1 MNDVKRKQT
10 NNINYTARPSKLR
23 LRRSLS
29 NEGKNIFNNIVHQAP
44 PLVQQQQY
52 MYAIPFSPAP
62 ASNQVDNGQYY
73 DNDESRRNSFVL
85 STPSTPIVAP
95 LEYNN
100 NNEVRRNSFVLAT
113 PSTPTVAP
121 STPILMIPSQGSF
134 TLNGN
139 QQQQVSH
146 IQTNVGTPTFAVPV
160 GPHVSM
166 KQNNNTSMDNMNLN
180 YQSQN
185 TLNNLMKVV
194 QKLERE
200 NLDMKQEIL
209 NMKNGNNSSI
219 NYNNSSDNGVEEM
232 VVSRQTTEI
241 MEDNEMDMSETSSL
255 FSDYDDL

>member
-10 NNINYTARPSKLR
+10 NNINDTARPSKLR

-121 STPILMIPSQGSF
+121 STPILMMYRSQKSERALEF
-134 TLNGN
+134 
-139 QQQQVSH
+139 
-146 IQTNVGTPTFAVPV
+146 
-160 GPHVSM
+160 
-166 KQNNNTSMDNMNLN
+166 
-180 YQSQN
+180 
-185 TLNNLMKVV
+185 LNNGL
-194 QKLERE
+194 
-200 NLDMKQEIL
+200 
-209 NMKNGNNSSI
+209 
-219 NYNNSSDNGVEEM
+219 
-232 VVSRQTTEI
+232 
-241 MEDNEMDMSETSSL
+241 
-255 FSDYDDL
+255 

>member
-10 NNINYTARPSKLR
+10 NNINDTARPSKLR

-85 STPSTPIVAP
+85 STPSTP
-95 LEYNN
+95 
-100 NNEVRRNSFVLAT
+100 
-113 PSTPTVAP
+113 TVAP

-134 TLNGN
+134 TLNSN

-219 NYNNSSDNGVEEM
+219 NYNNSRDNGVEEM